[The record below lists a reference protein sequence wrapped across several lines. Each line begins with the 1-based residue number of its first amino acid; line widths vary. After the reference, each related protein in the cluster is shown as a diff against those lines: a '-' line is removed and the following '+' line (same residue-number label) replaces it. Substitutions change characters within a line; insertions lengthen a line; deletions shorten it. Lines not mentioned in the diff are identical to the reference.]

1 MNESKLIGIKEEII
15 KEKKWFLKL
24 IRFSNKKNSLVEGAF
39 LINIEKP
46 LENSIKILEKD
57 LIKAKEVKK

>member
-24 IRFSNKKNSLVEGAF
+24 IKFSNKKNSLVEGAF
-39 LINIEKP
+39 LINIEKS

-57 LIKAKEVKK
+57 LIKAKEIKK